1 MGLSPAQRLAVPVC
15 TCVFPA
21 LGTQGPCKAAG
32 PASDRATTKS
42 PETSPSSVPFVAV
55 KAQLTSA
62 PVNRTPAK
70 QTCRLWHRSAIKQ
83 ETSYTGPRHV
93 HSGKKKPHTRGAGR
107 RPQTR
112 ACRRG
117 FVFPAPLTRRPRLPC
132 GGAGSARRGG
142 KARALQ
148 LHCVDIRKASL
159 AGRQWCR
166 CMSFRK

>member
-1 MGLSPAQRLAVPVC
+1 MGLSPAQWLAVPVR

-62 PVNRTPAK
+62 PINRTPAK

-93 HSGKKKPHTRGAGR
+93 HSGKKPHTRGAGR

-112 ACRRG
+112 ACRCG
-117 FVFPAPLTRRPRLPC
+117 FFSCTADQTPPSSVWRCRVGTEGRKSQGPSAPLCGHQKGEPRRETVV
-132 GGAGSARRGG
+132 
-142 KARALQ
+142 Q
-148 LHCVDIRKASL
+148 MHV
-159 AGRQWCR
+159 
-166 CMSFRK
+166 F

>member
-1 MGLSPAQRLAVPVC
+1 MGLSPAQRLAVPVR

-55 KAQLTSA
+55 KPQLTSA

-93 HSGKKKPHTRGAGR
+93 HSGKKNTHTRSR
-107 RPQTR
+107 KMSTDPCVQVRM
-112 ACRRG
+112 
-117 FVFPAPLTRRPRLPC
+117 FFPAPLTRRPRLPC